1 MTGLVDPS
9 GRRSRL
15 PMLVF
20 WASVLMMVGTG
31 AIVFGLSATALAGSN
46 VPARWIF
53 LIVAGAL
60 TGIAGVV
67 VAMVAL
73 VGIRLERRQ
82 RAELLKEQGSGAEAE
97 PLEPAVPA
105 PVKVGLI
112 ASIVLFVI
120 VLLAVAAF
128 FIFIAW
134 ALRDFR
140 LF

>member
-1 MTGLVDPS
+1 MSGPTDPA

-15 PMLVF
+15 PVLVF

-31 AIVFGLSATALAGSN
+31 AIVFGLSATALSGSN
-46 VPARWIF
+46 VPARWIV
-53 LIVAGAL
+53 LIAAGAL
-60 TGIAGVV
+60 AGIAGVA
-67 VAMVAL
+67 VAVAAL

-82 RAELLKEQGSGAEAE
+82 REELMKEQDNGAEAE
-97 PLEPAVPA
+97 PPEPAVPA

-112 ASIVLFVI
+112 ASIVLFIV

-128 FIFIAW
+128 FVFVAW